1 MTSHKHISL
10 GLVFHNHQPVGQSDG
25 VFEEIYERSYE
36 LMVAALERHPYV
48 KVGLH
53 YTGSLLEWLRA
64 NKPDFIRRIRAL
76 AERGQVEILSGGYY
90 EPILPSIPD
99 DDKRAQIVKLTE
111 AVRSE
116 FGYDPSGM
124 WLAERVWE
132 PTLPVHLAGSGI
144 EWTLLDDIHF
154 KMVGLTD
161 DDLTGYFVTEENG
174 SVVNVFGT
182 SKQLRYT
189 IPWRPVKETVRYMY
203 DEALPNAGK
212 ILVMGDDGEKFGA
225 WPDTYAHCWGRDGK
239 SGWVDDFF
247 AALEENRAWLHTVKL
262 GEHVRRYNAAGRVYL
277 PTASYNEMMEWA
289 LPARQSYE
297 FTEMYHKL
305 EKAEDPSL
313 RFLKGGF
320 WRNFMVK
327 YPEINT
333 QHKRMLRVHDK
344 VAEARR
350 TLAETGVLD
359 GVDIGQEDL
368 WRAQS
373 NDTYWHGLFGG
384 VYMTDIRVRVQGHL
398 IRAESAAERVIY
410 GDQDW
415 LRPEITDF
423 DRDSEHELLIEG
435 NALNLYFDLAEGGS
449 IFEWDLR
456 SHNYNLASTVS
467 RRPEGYHETLREFE
481 AKRRSQKSG
490 VRSQDSEAVAS
501 GDMPRDDAR
510 DAKGTLDTPDAL
522 GAINHAPTEA
532 DSASNSSSGT
542 RKVSEEARRTE
553 AAEEKGEEPLSPHA
567 TVRVKEAGLDRFL
580 NYDSYRRSCMIEHF
594 LAPETRLN
602 TYIKS
607 QHKELGDFAIC
618 AYHAEMQDGGRNT
631 LHVIL
636 QRDGHVSE
644 QPVRVTKR
652 VTLRPGSPNF
662 RVLYTIQ
669 NTGDMP
675 LAANFG
681 SEWNLNLLGG
691 GHNPSAYYRVEGEE
705 LEDAAL
711 DSTGEVA
718 NVSDLALGNSWLGI
732 EMGLKSSHPALFWRF
747 PLETVSGSEAGFE
760 RTYQGSSILLQW
772 PITLPPGEGVE
783 IWLEWAR
790 R

>member
-25 VFEEIYERSYE
+25 VFEEIYEHSYE

-53 YTGSLLEWLRA
+53 YTGSLLEWLRER
-64 NKPDFIRRIRAL
+64 KPDFIKRIRAL

-99 DDKRAQIVKLTE
+99 DDKRAQILKLTE
-111 AVRSE
+111 AVRAD

-132 PTLPVHLAGSGI
+132 PTLPVHLAGAGI
-144 EWTLLDDIHF
+144 SWTLLDDIHF

-189 IPWRPVKETVRYMY
+189 IPWRPVKETIQYMR
-203 DEALPNAGK
+203 DEALPNPGK

-225 WPDTYAHCWGRDGK
+225 WPDTYAHCWGKDGR

-247 AALEENRAWLHTVKL
+247 AALGENREWLHTVKL
-262 GEHVRRYNAAGRVYL
+262 GEHVRRFNAAGRVYL

-289 LPARQSYE
+289 LPAQQSYE

-305 EKAEDPSL
+305 EEAEDPSL

-333 QHKRMLRVHDK
+333 QHKKMLRVHDK

-350 TLAETGVLD
+350 ILAERSALD
-359 GVDIGQEDL
+359 DINIGQEDL

-398 IRAESAAERVIY
+398 IRAEGAAERVIY

-481 AKRRSQKSG
+481 AKQRAKAEGKNAKSKDKKSKIEKG
-490 VRSQDSEAVAS
+490 KEDKAVA
-501 GDMPRDDAR
+501 A
-510 DAKGTLDTPDAL
+510 A
-522 GAINHAPTEA
+522 NEA
-532 DSASNSSSGT
+532 
-542 RKVSEEARRTE
+542 
-553 AAEEKGEEPLSPHA
+553 GEGEPLSPHA

-580 NYDSYRRSCMIEHF
+580 NYDCYRRSCMIEHF
-594 LAPETRLN
+594 LAPDTTLDA
-602 TYIKS
+602 YVKS
-607 QHKELGDFAIC
+607 QHKDLGDFAMC
-618 AYHAEMQDGGRNT
+618 AYHAEMQEGGRNT
-631 LHVIL
+631 FHVIL
-636 QRDGHVSE
+636 QRDGHVGD

-669 NTGDMP
+669 NSSDTS
-675 LAANFG
+675 LSTTFG

-691 GHNPSAYYRVEGEE
+691 GHNPSAYYRVEEEE

-711 DSTGEVA
+711 DSTGEVP
-718 NVSDLALGNSWLGI
+718 NVSELALGNSWLGI

-760 RTYQGSSILLQW
+760 RTYQGSSVLLQW
-772 PITLPPGEGVE
+772 PITLPPGEAAE
-783 IWLEWAR
+783 IWLEWTR

>member
-1 MTSHKHISL
+1 MASHKHISL

-36 LMVAALERHPYV
+36 LMVAALERHPHV
-48 KVGLH
+48 QVGLH
-53 YTGSLLEWLRA
+53 YTGSLLEWLREH
-64 NKPDFIRRIRAL
+64 KPDFIRRIRTL

-99 DDKRAQIVKLTE
+99 DDKRSQILKLTE
-111 AVRSE
+111 AVRHE

-132 PTLPVHLAGSGI
+132 PTLPAHLAGAGI
-144 EWTLLDDIHF
+144 SWTILDDIHF

-174 SVVNVFGT
+174 QVVNVFGT

-189 IPWRPVKETVRYMY
+189 IPWRPVKETIQYMS
-203 DEALPNAGK
+203 DEAMPTPGK

-225 WPDTYAHCWGRDGK
+225 WPDTYAHCWGRDGR

-247 AALEENRAWLHTVKL
+247 AALEENRSWLHTMKL
-262 GEHVRRYNAAGRVYL
+262 GEHVRRFNAAGRIYL

-305 EKAEDPSL
+305 EEAEDPSL

-333 QHKRMLRVHDK
+333 QHKKMLRVHDK
-344 VAEARR
+344 VAQARQA
-350 TLAETGVLD
+350 LLDSGVLD
-359 GVDIGQEDL
+359 GDVGQEDL

-398 IRAESAAERVIY
+398 IRAEAAAERVLY
-410 GDQDW
+410 GDQTW

-423 DRDSEHELLIEG
+423 DCDSEHELLVEG
-435 NALNLYFDLAEGGS
+435 DALNLYIDLAEGGS

-456 SHNYNLASTVS
+456 SHNYNLASTIS

-481 AKRRSQKSG
+481 KKQREKAKEEKSK
-490 VRSQDSEAVAS
+490 SKDKKNTAATDKAVA
-501 GDMPRDDAR
+501 
-510 DAKGTLDTPDAL
+510 AKATD
-522 GAINHAPTEA
+522 
-532 DSASNSSSGT
+532 
-542 RKVSEEARRTE
+542 EEGE
-553 AAEEKGEEPLSPHA
+553 EEPLSPHA

-580 NYDSYRRSCMIEHF
+580 NYDTYRRSCMIEHF
-594 LAPETRLN
+594 LAPGTTLDD
-602 TYIKS
+602 YSKS
-607 QHKELGDFAIC
+607 SYKELGDFATC

-631 LHVIL
+631 LYVVL
-636 QRDGHVSE
+636 QRDGSVGG
-644 QPVRVTKR
+644 QPVRVDKR
-652 VTLRPGSPNF
+652 LTLRPGSSGF
-662 RVLYTIQ
+662 KVLYTIQ
-669 NTGDMP
+669 NTGDAP
-675 LAANFG
+675 LSASFG
-681 SEWNLNLLGG
+681 SEWNINLLGG
-691 GHNPSAYYRVEGEE
+691 GHNPSAYYRVEGQD

-711 DSTGEVA
+711 DSMGEVP
-718 NVSDLALGNSWLGI
+718 NVSELALGNSWLGI
-732 EMGLKSSHPALFWRF
+732 EMGLKASHPALFWRF

-760 RTYQGSSILLQW
+760 RTYQGSSVLLQW
-772 PITLPPGEGVE
+772 PVTLPPGESVE
-783 IWLEWAR
+783 IWLEWNR